1 MLIALEILF
10 LACVIVSVWRIM
22 RNTFYI
28 NLLLILTLT
37 AAAAAAYLV
46 GLFAWA
52 FFKQLPLNVLVAVSL
67 SAALSMVVYLIVAH
81 FLKDLV
87 RLRFDQAGCR
97 KRQSGWVGR
106 FGNLLLSAVLVTSLM
121 LIVSFLVELASASHL
136 ADTVTEQTL
145 LLRYLVPPQE
155 KTHHDASESDEQALA
170 DVMDEQ
176 TRFLK
181 SFKSGIQR
189 SKNKLAETVGTPNL
203 VQQTRSL
210 VTLLNLPPE
219 DSAWLIE
226 HTPELTVLQSNASV
240 RAVMENDEVL
250 DLIIQAGNGS
260 ISAVYRLSEH
270 RAIIDLGNDR
280 ELAEALKVVDLVKLE
295 ALANAHR
302 LSEEEGHVS
311 TPQ

>member
-1 MLIALEILF
+1 MLIAVEIFF

-22 RNTFYI
+22 RNSFYI
-28 NLLLILTLT
+28 NLLLILTLA

-46 GLFAWA
+46 GSFAWA
-52 FFKQLPLNVLVAVSL
+52 FFQQLPLNVLVAASL
-67 SAALSMVVYLIVAH
+67 SAALSMVAYLIVAH
-81 FLKDLV
+81 FLNNLV
-87 RLRFDQAGCR
+87 RLRFDQAGR
-97 KRQSGWVGR
+97 WKRQSGWFGR

-121 LIVSFLVELASASHL
+121 LIVSFLVELACASHL
-136 ADTVTEQTL
+136 ANSVTEQTL

-226 HTPELTVLQSNASV
+226 NTPELTVLQSNASV

-260 ISAVYRLSEH
+260 MSAVYRLSEH

-280 ELAEALKVVDLVKLE
+280 ALAEALKVVDLVKLE
-295 ALANAHR
+295 ALASAHR

-311 TPQ
+311 TPR